1 MKLSKRITAIFMASS
16 MLFVSVLTSCGNTDK
31 NAASQ
36 LVLNKHSAEWVE
48 SIEHI
53 QNQYPVV
60 AAGEFEFISDNDW
73 MSQLDELKE
82 KVQSENMTDN
92 DIYYSI
98 MEIMAQV
105 KNGHTS
111 MTCPYLKNEYVPV
124 MLEYIDGRFYII
136 AAIEEYSDLIGKELV
151 SVNGHAV
158 SEIFEVYSKTYSYE
172 NEQFL
177 YAKLY
182 STPISHDL
190 LVYAGIADD
199 GATSAVIETPDG
211 TTEVKIASYNAYV
224 NGEYNIVSIY
234 QKYKS
239 ASFTNS
245 IPDGQTSFYWHNL
258 DEENRAYYFQFNSFI
273 DRNNYYGSLYVYN
286 KEDEYSEADAAMY
299 PVFSEFAAEMFDD
312 MKTNDSKFDKV
323 VIDLRINTGGYYD
336 MFYSEFIKYEDYLK
350 DKEILVLID
359 DVTFSAAISACE
371 YLYSTYGA
379 KFVGSETSGAIG
391 GYTTVKSFTLCGTG
405 CVLSYSTVKFDE
417 CKSLRQRQDN
427 EYDGVKPDVSVYRTI
442 EDYINGY
449 DRVYLTAVGAQ

>member
-1 MKLSKRITAIFMASS
+1 MKTSTKLTAVLLMAS
-16 MLFVSVLTSCGNTDK
+16 MLLISVLASCGNADK

-36 LVLNKHSAEWVE
+36 LVLNEHSAEWVE

-53 QNQYPVV
+53 KNQYPS
-60 AAGEFEFISDNDW
+60 AAVGEFEFISENEW

-82 KVQSENMTDN
+82 KIQSETMTDN

-111 MTCPYLKNEYVPV
+111 MTCPYLKNEYVPI

-158 SEIFEVYSKTYSYE
+158 SEIFEAYSRTYSYE

-190 LVYAGIADD
+190 LVYAGIAED
-199 GATSAVIETPDG
+199 GAASAVLETPDG
-211 TTEVKIASYNAYV
+211 TAEVKIASYNAYV
-224 NGEYNIVSIY
+224 NGEYNIVSIDQQY
-234 QKYKS
+234 DS

-245 IPDGQTSFYWHNL
+245 ILDGQTSIYWYNL
-258 DEENRAYYFQFNSFI
+258 DKENRAYYFQFNSFI
-273 DRNNYYGSLYVYN
+273 DRSNYYGSLYVYN

-312 MKTNDSKFDKV
+312 MQANDAEFDKV
-323 VIDLRINTGGYYD
+323 VIDLRKNMGGYYN
-336 MFYSEFIKYEDYLK
+336 MFYSEFRKYENYLK

-371 YLYSTYGA
+371 YLYATYGA

-391 GYTTVKSFTLCGTG
+391 GYTSVESFTLRGTG